1 MNSTAHSLFL
11 KKSYPSQTNHSHGLW
26 NAGDG
31 DNEEPQQAAAYA
43 ASPSPEMEGAKAPS
57 CPVTPEK
64 VTPPAVSRNKGWIW
78 VSGGARNIS
87 VHGANQFRAQH
98 CGDRLNSQPSQCL
111 TLQWIRMPQLS
122 VFSLMV
128 VATKPPISPWCPG
141 WFLCVSSSNFV
152 IRKVLEIQNN
162 FSNIS
167 NSNTRQWFQTLT
179 RLTETTQ

>member
-43 ASPSPEMEGAKAPS
+43 ASPSPEMEGGQGAIVSSDPRKGY
-57 CPVTPEK
+57 
-64 VTPPAVSRNKGWIW
+64 PASSSRNKGWIW
-78 VSGGARNIS
+78 VRVERGTFLCMAQINSGPNIAGTDWILSPAS
-87 VHGANQFRAQH
+87 VWLYSGSGCPSCLCFLWWLSLRSLPYHHGAPD
-98 CGDRLNSQPSQCL
+98 G
-111 TLQWIRMPQLS
+111 
-122 VFSLMV
+122 
-128 VATKPPISPWCPG
+128 
-141 WFLCVSSSNFV
+141 LCVSSSNFV